1 MSSSVGVVTAT
12 VEAIDNASPVF
23 EGISADAATMAG
35 NISSDVDSMNT
46 SMGTTD
52 VSLRSIASGIGSLGR
67 MGTEITS
74 LASSFGLVD
83 SQTAKY
89 LRTVMTM
96 IELVSTASRVY
107 NFLTLITQGHSAT
120 VAVDTTAETANTG
133 AITAQTTAETA
144 LGASVAA
151 EATEQTASTGALSL
165 ATIAQNVHSAAMSFA
180 TSVCDALNISYGT
193 FLMLTGVGI
202 AIVIAAGVAMMT
214 FANNMNQATSSVKN
228 FNAAAATTPST
239 TSNIQRGG
247 EQALLRRG
255 IK

>member
-1 MSSSVGVVTAT
+1 
-12 VEAIDNASPVF
+12 
-23 EGISADAATMAG
+23 
-35 NISSDVDSMNT
+35 
-46 SMGTTD
+46 MGMD
-52 VSLRSIASGIGSLGR
+52 
-67 MGTEITS
+67 ITS

-89 LRTVMTM
+89 MRTIMTM
-96 IELVSTASRVY
+96 IELVGTAARVY
-107 NFLTLITQGHSAT
+107 NFLTLITQGHSAS
-120 VAVDTTAETANTG
+120 VAIDTTAETANTAALG
-133 AITAQTTAETA
+133 GQTAAETA

-151 EATEQTASTGALSL
+151 ETAEQTASTGALSL
-165 ATIAQNVHSAAMSFA
+165 STIAQNVWSAATSFA

-202 AIVIAAGVAMMT
+202 AIVIAASVAMLT

-228 FNAAAATTPST
+228 FNAAAAVTPST
-239 TSNIQRGG
+239 TSNIQRAG